1 MSPRSASPPGHRVFV
16 CALDD
21 ILDGAGACALVDGE
35 QLALFRI
42 GEEVFALE
50 NHDPWSGANVL
61 ARGIVGDLQGQ
72 LVVASPVYKQHF
84 NLRTGRCLEDES
96 VVLRH
101 WPCGV
106 LDGRVWVER
115 ASGSATRSSRG
126 RRRLV
131 VVGNGMAAMRTIEE
145 LLADAPETYD
155 ITIFGAEPRGNYNRI
170 LLSPLLSGELER
182 AQIEL
187 HTLQWYAD
195 RGITLHVGD
204 PVVSIDR
211 RQRRVMSA
219 SGIVAEYDR
228 LLLATGSDPVRL
240 KVPGQDLAGVFYF
253 RSLDDVD
260 GMIAAAGNARHAVVI
275 GGGLLGLE
283 AATGL
288 RRQGLRVTVVHIR
301 ERVMDRQLD
310 DEAASF
316 LRQSMEKRGIDFRLG
331 ARTHSL
337 VGNERVEKVVLE
349 DETALEAQ
357 LVVIAAGIRPR
368 TDLARECGL
377 HCDRGI
383 LVDDTLQTFD
393 PSIYAVGECVQHRG
407 MTYGLVA
414 PLWEQAR
421 VCAAHLAERGVS
433 RYRGSSPAA
442 QLKVTGIDVFSAGA
456 IDAMDGVES
465 IRYCDRG
472 GGIYKR
478 VWIRGNRLQ
487 AAILYGD
494 TRSAAWYADL
504 IESQRDVSDVRHA
517 LLLEDAPRAGALA

>member
-1 MSPRSASPPGHRVFV
+1 VSPAGHRVFV
-16 CALDD
+16 CTLDD

-35 QLALFRI
+35 QLAVFRV

-96 VVLRH
+96 VGLRH

-115 ASGSATRSSRG
+115 ALGSRSQASK

-131 VVGNGMAAMRTIEE
+131 VVGNGMAAMRTIEQ
-145 LLADAPETYD
+145 LLADAPDTYD

-170 LLSPLLSGELER
+170 LLSPLLAGEMDR

-187 HTLQWYAD
+187 HALQWYAE

-211 RQRRVMSA
+211 RRRRVVSA
-219 SGIVAEYDR
+219 SGIVSEYDR

-240 KVPGQDLAGVFYF
+240 KVPGQDLPGIFYF

-260 GMIAAAGNARHAVVI
+260 GMLAAAANARSAVVI

-288 RRQGLRVTVVHIR
+288 RRQGLDVTVVHIR
-301 ERVMDRQLD
+301 DRVMDRQLD
-310 DEAASF
+310 EEAAAY
-316 LRQSMEKRGIDFRLG
+316 LRRSMEERGIVFRLG
-331 ARTHSL
+331 AQTQALLGDRQ
-337 VGNERVEKVVLE
+337 VEKVVL
-349 DETALEAQ
+349 DDGSQLPAQ

-368 TDLARECGL
+368 TDLARDCGL

-421 VCAAHLAERGVS
+421 VCATHLAERGVS

-442 QLKVTGIDVFSAGA
+442 QLKVTGIDLFSAGA
-456 IDAMDGVES
+456 IDGMGGAES
-465 IRYCDRG
+465 IRYRDPG

-478 VWIRGNRLQ
+478 IWIRGNRMQ

-494 TRSAAWYADL
+494 TRNAAWYADL
-504 IESQRDVSDVRHA
+504 IENQRDISDLRHS
-517 LLLEDAPRAGALA
+517 LLLDDAPRTVTAS

>member
-1 MSPRSASPPGHRVFV
+1 MSPSGHRVFV
-16 CALDD
+16 CALED
-21 ILDGAGACALVDGE
+21 ILEGAGACALVGGE

-42 GEEVFALE
+42 GDEIFALE
-50 NHDPWSGANVL
+50 NHDPWSGANVI
-61 ARGIVGDLQGQ
+61 ARGIVGDLLGQ

-96 VVLRH
+96 VALRH

-115 ASGSATRSSRG
+115 TLTPVSRTGSG

-131 VVGNGMAAMRTIEE
+131 VIGNGMAAMRTVEE
-145 LLADAPETYD
+145 LLADAPDTYD

-182 AQIEL
+182 TQIEL
-187 HTLQWYAD
+187 HSLQWYAD
-195 RGITLHVGD
+195 RGITLHIGD
-204 PVVSIDR
+204 PVVSVDR

-240 KVPGQDLAGVFYF
+240 KVPGQGLAGVFYF

-260 GMIAAAGNARHAVVI
+260 GMIAAVGGAHRAVVI

-288 RRQGLRVTVVHIR
+288 RRQGLDVTVVHIR
-301 ERVMDRQLD
+301 DRVMDRQLD

-316 LRQSMEKRGIDFRLG
+316 LRQSMEARGIDFRLG
-331 ARTHSL
+331 ARTQSL
-337 VGNERVEKVVLE
+337 VGDVRVEKVLLE
-349 DETALEAQ
+349 DGSTLEAQ
-357 LVVIAAGIRPR
+357 LVVIAAGTRPR
-368 TDLARECGL
+368 TDLARDCGL

-393 PSIYAVGECVQHRG
+393 PAIYAVGECVQHRG

-456 IDAMDGVES
+456 INDINGAES

-478 VWIRGNRLQ
+478 LWIRGNRMQ

-504 IESQRDVSDVRHA
+504 IENQRDVSDLRHS
-517 LLLEDAPRAGALA
+517 LLLEDAPRAGAMS